1 MTESSDYPSVVER
14 YYQRYSWVSKNQ
26 FKRLSGPVR
35 ILKHSNKILISCL
48 HPDHPIRDQEIES
61 VSYKVS
67 EKVDHSKNKV
77 SGKRKRG
84 GQFLQET
91 SPILAVKV
99 KGQDD
104 PILIQTGVKGKLIEV
119 NPAILANPKLLVDE
133 SEGRGFIAI
142 LLPKFDSESITEK
155 EHKLDFDRTEASLL
169 SDFDAATCQ

>member
-1 MTESSDYPSVVER
+1 M
-14 YYQRYSWVSKNQ
+14 
-26 FKRLSGPVR
+26 
-35 ILKHSNKILISCL
+35 

-84 GQFLQET
+84 GQVKSDASKKDKDLSNRIFQFLQET

-99 KGQDD
+99 KGQED

-119 NPAILANPKLLVDE
+119 NPAIVSNPKLLLDE

-142 LLPKFDSESITEK
+142 LLPKVKSYHHFQEINFKTQTLCSHRPSYN
-155 EHKLDFDRTEASLL
+155 L
-169 SDFDAATCQ
+169 Q